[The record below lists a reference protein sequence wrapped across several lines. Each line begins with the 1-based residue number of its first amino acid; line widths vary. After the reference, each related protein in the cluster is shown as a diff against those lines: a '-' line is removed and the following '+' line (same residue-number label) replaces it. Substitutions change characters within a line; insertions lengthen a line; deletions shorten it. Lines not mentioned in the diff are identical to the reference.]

1 MTLEVAI
8 KTAID
13 YETRIRDLY
22 SSASKDA
29 SDEYGRRLFK
39 TLSDDEQRHIDYLN
53 HKLHQ
58 WQSAGSV
65 TADLL
70 ESAVPPRQVLEQEIG
85 KLRSTLSEE
94 DRGLKQ
100 QMLSKALKL
109 EIETSNFYRE
119 MVDELSDEGRQMFAR
134 FLEIENGHI
143 DVVQFELDFFS
154 KSGYWMG
161 FKEFDME

>member
-1 MTLEVAI
+1 MTLEEAI

-22 SSASKDA
+22 SGAARDA
-29 SDEYGRRLFK
+29 SDEYGRRLFQ

-58 WQSAGSV
+58 WQTAGFV

-70 ESAVPPRQVLEQEIG
+70 ESAVPSREVLEQEIG
-85 KLRSTLSEE
+85 KLRSTMSVE
-94 DRGLKQ
+94 DRGQKQ

-109 EIETSNFYRE
+109 EIETSTFYQE
-119 MVDELSDEGRQMFAR
+119 MVDRLSDEGRQMFAR

-143 DVVQFELDFFS
+143 DVVQFELDFVS
-154 KSGYWMG
+154 KTGYWMG